1 MCSYEFCF
9 LFLFFFSSRRRHTR
23 CALVTGVQ
31 TCALPIFPT
40 TAGTGSEATRF
51 TIITDEATDEKML
64 CPGLAYLPIAALV
77 DYELTFTKPK
87 RLTADT
93 GIDSLTHAIEAYV
106 SKRANPFS
114 EDRKSTSLNSSH

>member
-1 MCSYEFCF
+1 MIPRPPRSTRTDT
-9 LFLFFFSSRRRHTR
+9 LFPYTTLFRSTR
-23 CALVTGVQ
+23 C
-31 TCALPIFPT
+31 
-40 TAGTGSEATRF
+40 

>member
-1 MCSYEFCF
+1 
-9 LFLFFFSSRRRHTR
+9 
-23 CALVTGVQ
+23 
-31 TCALPIFPT
+31 
-40 TAGTGSEATRF
+40 
-51 TIITDEATDEKML
+51 ML

-93 GIDSLTHAIEAYV
+93 GIDSLTHAIEASV

-114 EDRKSTSLNSSH
+114 DGMALLAMRAIAPNPRRVCSDPMDAAAPEAMMPGATPAGSAFSTSTVAAVP

>member
-1 MCSYEFCF
+1 
-9 LFLFFFSSRRRHTR
+9 
-23 CALVTGVQ
+23 
-31 TCALPIFPT
+31 
-40 TAGTGSEATRF
+40 
-51 TIITDEATDEKML
+51 ML

-114 EDRKSTSLNSSH
+114 EGMALLAVRAIAPHLRRVCSAPMDAAAREAVTLGAKPAGLAFCNTLGALGPGLDAPGRTPFPVAPG